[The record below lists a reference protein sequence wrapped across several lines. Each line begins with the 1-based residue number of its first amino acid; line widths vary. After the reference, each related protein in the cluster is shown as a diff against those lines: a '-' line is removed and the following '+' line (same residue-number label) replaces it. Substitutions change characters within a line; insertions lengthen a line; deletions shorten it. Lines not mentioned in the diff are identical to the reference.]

1 MAQQL
6 ILDILPPPAPTLANM
21 VVGENAAVITA
32 VKTLPLGQTLY
43 IWGSPGSGRSH
54 LLKAAT
60 HYHQGIYLTSDQF
73 GSIQD
78 RLDQDGAMPPCVAI
92 DDTQNLAPEGL
103 ALLFRLYNRWREDAS
118 DTRAFRLIVA
128 GHSAPL
134 QMHWREDLRTRL
146 GWGMVYRLM
155 ALSDSEKFAALM
167 SHAHDRGMPLSE
179 DVVRWLLVHGS
190 RDTRTLF
197 GWLDALDK
205 YALAQHR
212 PLTLPLL
219 KSLLAQRETHL
230 SESDRPEL
238 APPFE
243 KD

>member
-6 ILDILPPPAPTLANM
+6 ILDILPPPAPTFANM
-21 VVGENAAVITA
+21 IVGENAAAIATA
-32 VKTLPLGQTLY
+32 QTLQVGQTLY
-43 IWGSPGSGRSH
+43 IWGPPGSGRSH
-54 LLKAAT
+54 LLKAAAHHHLGTYVAADQITTIEDWFT
-60 HYHQGIYLTSDQF
+60 HEQVIAPF
-73 GSIQD
+73 
-78 RLDQDGAMPPCVAI
+78 VAI
-92 DDTQNLAPEGL
+92 DHTQVLDANGL

-118 DTRAFRLIVA
+118 GPGAFRLIVA
-128 GHSAPL
+128 GDHAPL
-134 QMHWREDLRTRL
+134 QMQWREDLRTRL
-146 GWGMVYRLM
+146 GWGMVYRLQP
-155 ALSDSEKFAALM
+155 LSDTEKFVALM
-167 SHAHDRGMPLSE
+167 SYARERGMPLSE

-197 GWLDALDK
+197 GWIDALDK

-219 KSLLAQRETHL
+219 KSLLASYASDQPT
-230 SESDRPEL
+230 SDRSAI

>member
-6 ILDILPPPAPTLANM
+6 ILDILPPPAPTFANM
-21 VVGENAAVITA
+21 IVGENAAAIAAAQALQV
-32 VKTLPLGQTLY
+32 GQTLY
-43 IWGSPGSGRSH
+43 IWGPPGSGRSH
-54 LLKAAT
+54 LLKAAAHHHLGTYVAADQITTIEDWFT
-60 HYHQGIYLTSDQF
+60 HEQVI
-73 GSIQD
+73 
-78 RLDQDGAMPPCVAI
+78 APCVAI
-92 DDTQNLAPEGL
+92 DHTPALDANGL

-118 DTRAFRLIVA
+118 GRGAFRLIVA
-128 GHSAPL
+128 GDHAPL
-134 QMHWREDLRTRL
+134 QMQWREDLRTRL
-146 GWGMVYRLM
+146 GWGMVYRLQP
-155 ALSDSEKFAALM
+155 LSDTEKFAALM
-167 SHAHDRGMPLSE
+167 SHARERGMPLSE

-197 GWLDALDK
+197 GWIDALDK

-219 KSLLAQRETHL
+219 KSLLA
-230 SESDRPEL
+230 SYASDRPTSDRSAI